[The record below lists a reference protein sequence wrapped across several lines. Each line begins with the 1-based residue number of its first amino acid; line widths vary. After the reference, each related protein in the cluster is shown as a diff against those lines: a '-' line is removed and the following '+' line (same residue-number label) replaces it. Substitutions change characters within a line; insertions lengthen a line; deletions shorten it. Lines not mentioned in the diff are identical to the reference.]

1 MFLAALFTIVKTW
14 QQCKG
19 SSRDDWIKKID
30 DRQIDRQID
39 RQYKYIDIDRY
50 RYNRILLS
58 DNKNCEILPFAVLC
72 MNPGNITLSKI
83 SQTEKDKYC
92 VISLI
97 FGSEIKYK

>member
-58 DNKNCEILPFAVLC
+58 DNKNCEILPFASKWMELE
-72 MNPGNITLSKI
+72 NITLCEV
-83 SQTEKDKYC
+83 SQTKTNMICYHLYVK
-92 VISLI
+92 S
-97 FGSEIKYK
+97 KK